1 MVAPPPRGQA
11 RAIERE
17 ESPCLR
23 SLLVSRAL
31 ARGQVGAILSPPSS
45 FCFEHVGFRLTCTS
59 PRLGVTCG
67 QGFDRLL
74 VFLSAWV
81 DSPIV

>member
-17 ESPCLR
+17 ESPCLH

-45 FCFEHVGFRLTCTS
+45 FSIELNILFYIRKSTQLRATRSATFSQVAS
-59 PRLGVTCG
+59 LG
-67 QGFDRLL
+67 R
-74 VFLSAWV
+74 
-81 DSPIV
+81 

>member
-45 FCFEHVGFRLTCTS
+45 FSIELNILFYVRKSTQLRATRSATFS
-59 PRLGVTCG
+59 QVASLG
-67 QGFDRLL
+67 R
-74 VFLSAWV
+74 
-81 DSPIV
+81 